1 MASPTLFITDK
12 SPWNTHGPSGGNS
25 WRKSVW
31 FAGRC
36 RARAWLRVC
45 SCAAGPLPRAVQP
58 RRHGQEL
65 ACRRASELWTGLG
78 QTQLLPGPRIREC
91 AARVQG
97 AVETSD
103 DY

>member
-1 MASPTLFITDK
+1 VLERGCVCARVQQALF
-12 SPWNTHGPSGGNS
+12 
-25 WRKSVW
+25 
-31 FAGRC
+31 
-36 RARAWLRVC
+36 
-45 SCAAGPLPRAVQP
+45 PRAVQP
-58 RRHGQEL
+58 TRHGQEL

-97 AVETSD
+97 TVETSD